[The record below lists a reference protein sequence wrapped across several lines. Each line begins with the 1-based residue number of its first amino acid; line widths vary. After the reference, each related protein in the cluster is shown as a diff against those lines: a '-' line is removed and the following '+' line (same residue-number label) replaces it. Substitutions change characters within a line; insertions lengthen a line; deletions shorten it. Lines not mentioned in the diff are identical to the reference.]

1 MNKKEPKLQEHPP
14 ESRQEL
20 DSTPTFL
27 IIYKKKS
34 SEGYHSIPYVIAL
47 SSAMLL
53 LYYGLLKS
61 NAVLI
66 ITINS
71 IGCVIEVIY
80 LMLYLIYAPQKQ
92 KSFTI
97 KLILV
102 FNVGAFAL
110 MMVIVN
116 FFVKGPNRVTAVGC
130 VCAVYNVAVF
140 SAPLS
145 IMRRVI
151 KTKSVEYMPFSLSFF
166 LTLCATM
173 WFFYGLFVKDMVIAL
188 PNVLGFLFGIAQ
200 MILYLVYKGKTGN
213 ESNQKQQECAEMK
226 MNLTEDDKAY
236 TKDINQPTDLQTN
249 RQMKVLIQRRSLEL
263 NSNV

>member
-1 MNKKEPKLQEHPP
+1 MGILTPHQLAFIFGLLGNIVSFLVFLAPV
-14 ESRQEL
+14 
-20 DSTPTFL
+20 PTFL

-47 SSAMLL
+47 SSATLL

-145 IMRRVI
+145 IMVTI
-151 KTKSVEYMPFSLSFF
+151 N
-166 LTLCATM
+166 
-173 WFFYGLFVKDMVIAL
+173 FFYGLFVKDMVIAL

-200 MILYLVYKGKTGN
+200 MILYLVYKGKKGN
-213 ESNQKQQECAEMK
+213 ESNQKQQECTEMK

-236 TKDINQPTDLQTN
+236 TKDNNQPTDLQTN
-249 RQMKVLIQRRSLEL
+249 
-263 NSNV
+263 